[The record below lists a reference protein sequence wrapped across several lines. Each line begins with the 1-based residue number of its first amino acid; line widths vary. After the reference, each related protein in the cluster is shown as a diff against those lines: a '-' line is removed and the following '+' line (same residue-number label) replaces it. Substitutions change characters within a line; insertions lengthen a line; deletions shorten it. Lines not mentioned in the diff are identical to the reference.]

1 MFSNLESS
9 QGLERPRRPSKRSWP
24 WSRGRSRP
32 SRRSSQRP
40 DKVSILLVVW
50 KFVDVSRLGV
60 LLILLVCDAS
70 LEKELGELKDATQYV
85 MDLYVPQEE
94 GAEPK
99 PLIDRL
105 DEVEGRIKG
114 LLLDT
119 ANLAVAVA
127 LLTVKYHDPSF
138 DLQKVSEDVD
148 LSGLVTCEDVVAAAE
163 EVVKK
168 FDFSTD

>member
-1 MFSNLESS
+1 MLLKLLSCNA
-9 QGLERPRRPSKRSWP
+9 GLE
-24 WSRGRSRP
+24 
-32 SRRSSQRP
+32 
-40 DKVSILLVVW
+40 
-50 KFVDVSRLGV
+50 
-60 LLILLVCDAS
+60 
-70 LEKELGELKDATQYV
+70 ELGELKDVAQYI

-105 DEVEGRIKG
+105 DEAEGRVKG

-119 ANLAVAVA
+119 ANLAAAAA
-127 LLTVKYHDPSF
+127 LSKVKYHDPSF

-148 LSGLVTCEDVVAAAE
+148 LSGLVRREDIVAAAE

-168 FDFSTD
+168 FDFATD